1 MSKFHAI
8 YGKGG
13 GTPGGDTYG
22 EVQTLLWTNSNPK
35 ENFAAKKVSL
45 NLSEYD
51 GVIIEYAF
59 SIANSNISSR
69 IKVEKNISYAHGGG
83 YLGSTNAANAR
94 NVTAIDDT
102 GVTFTDNKDA
112 ATANNANIPL
122 KIYGYKQYEAGTI
135 EFNWS
140 VSSSTNASEPIA
152 LNNTYTAP
160 LDGYYKRSEI
170 TGFTSASSNLT
181 TEFAYKKAGDKITL
195 NVSKSD
201 GVQKPSTM
209 TIYYSS
215 KGGN

>member
-13 GTPGGDTYG
+13 DTPGGDTPGGDTY
-22 EVQTLLWTNSNPK
+22 
-35 ENFAAKKVSL
+35 
-45 NLSEYD
+45 
-51 GVIIEYAF
+51 
-59 SIANSNISSR
+59 
-69 IKVEKNISYAHGGG
+69 
-83 YLGSTNAANAR
+83 
-94 NVTAIDDT
+94 
-102 GVTFTDNKDA
+102 
-112 ATANNANIPL
+112 
-122 KIYGYKQYEAGTI
+122 GTI

-181 TEFAYKKAGDKITL
+181 TEFAYKKAGDTITL
-195 NVSKSD
+195 NVSKSE
-201 GVQKPSTM
+201 GVQKPCNM